1 MSTKWTEEQREAI
14 FTKNCN
20 LLVAAGAGAGKTA
33 VLVERIIQRIT
44 DDKEN
49 IDIDKLLVVTF
60 TNAAAAEMRERIG
73 DAISKQLEAR
83 PESKK
88 LQRQLTLL
96 NQSNIMTVHSF
107 CLQVIKNNFH
117 IIDIDPS
124 FRVSD
129 NTEAILL
136 KQETI
141 DELFEEK
148 YEEANN
154 ELFLKLVDSYG
165 GKNDFKIQS
174 MVLNLYE
181 FAKSTPWPNIW
192 LEDMAERFNVDDDFN
207 FGESNWANILLNYL
221 NIEVEACKSK
231 MERAVEIVENAEGI
245 DYYLEPFNI
254 ELQNIYSILS
264 CNTWEDL
271 KGGFIQLDF
280 QKLPAKRNKDADKE
294 AKEKSKK
301 LRDEV
306 KKKLTEIKENI
317 FTGTD
322 NISNNL
328 RKLYPM
334 MKCLTELVIAFD
346 EKYSIKKRERGIVD
360 FSDIEH
366 FCLSILTTKDEDG
379 NTINSP
385 VALEYKQQFEE
396 ILIDEYQD
404 SNEVQEVIMNAI
416 SRKNDI
422 PNMFMVGDV
431 KQSIYRFRQ
440 AKPEL
445 FLSKYNS
452 YSEEKGTQ
460 QRKIKLFKN
469 FRSRFEIIDGVN
481 YLFKQIMS
489 KEIGELE
496 YDEGEALKSGAE
508 FPKLESDDK
517 VVSEECSKEL
527 LENDDESKKEGCGYN
542 LKNICGGDIELH
554 LIDKK
559 SNDIFENDDLDGD
572 ETVAE
577 DSEEESADNIQIEA
591 RLVAKR
597 IKELIDSC
605 GKEKFNVYDKNIKGY
620 RPVTYKD
627 IVILMR
633 ATANWAP
640 TFIEE
645 LTNASI
651 PVFADIATGYF
662 ETVEIR
668 TIMSLLQIIDNPVQD
683 IPLIAVLRSPI
694 EAFEP
699 EELMDIRMVNREVSF
714 YEAMKAIAGNKV
726 NSDNEDVELEQQR
739 FNLEHISEGL
749 KSKVSSFCNKLNNW
763 RRKVLH
769 MPIDEFIWYLYTE
782 TGYYGFTG
790 AMPGGTQR
798 QANLRVLFE
807 RARQYEKTSYK
818 GLFNFINFINK
829 LKNSSGDMGSAK
841 ILGENEDVVRIMS
854 IHKSKG
860 LEFPVVILA
869 GSGKQFNLMDMNR
882 SILFHG
888 ELGLGPDYVDPER
901 RISYPTVVKQVLK
914 RKIKIETLSEE
925 MRILYVAFTRA
936 KEKLI
941 ITGSINNIE
950 NTAEKW
956 YGAAAQKGDKVSEYA
971 IGNAKSYLDWIGP
984 AVVRHICGKKLREII
999 GKEDVSEFVIDD
1011 KSRWNVVIWNK
1022 ESFIKKINVDDE
1034 EEQDIIKDIESAN
1047 LSNEK
1052 SKYNEEISRR
1062 LNWKYKYV
1070 EASNIPA
1077 KFSVSELKRKFTLI
1091 DINESREMISS
1102 TLLKKPAFIQ
1112 KNRTL
1117 SASEKGTLMHLVMQ
1131 HLELK
1136 KVSSAEEIEEQ
1147 VKRLVQ
1153 RQFITENEG
1162 KVVQI
1167 DKILKFFR
1175 TDLGQRMKNA
1185 KNIYREIP
1193 FFTEI
1198 STVELYKD
1206 LPKELYEDEKVLIQG
1221 IIDCYF
1227 EEDNKLVLLDYKTD
1241 FVDDINKFKEKYNL
1255 QIYYYKR
1262 ALERMTGKSVK
1273 NTYLYSFFK
1282 DEIIE
1287 I

>member
-1 MSTKWTEEQREAI
+1 MSTKWTEEQNEAI

-33 VLVERIIQRIT
+33 VLVERIIQRII

-49 IDIDKLLVVTF
+49 VDIDKLLVVTF
-60 TNAAAAEMRERIG
+60 TNAAASEMRERIG

-96 NQSNIMTVHSF
+96 NQSNIMTIHSF

-117 IIDIDPS
+117 IIDLDPS

-148 YEEANN
+148 YEESDN
-154 ELFLKLVDSYG
+154 EIFLKLIDSYG
-165 GKNDFKIQS
+165 GKNDFKVQS

-181 FAKSTPWPNIW
+181 FAKSTPWPNVW
-192 LEDMAERFNVDDDFN
+192 LEKMAERFNVGEDFN
-207 FGESNWANILLNYL
+207 FGQSEWAEILLNYL
-221 NIEVEACKSK
+221 NIEIEACKSK
-231 MERAVEIVENAEGI
+231 MEKAVEIVENASGI
-245 DYYLEPFNI
+245 EYYLEPFKL

-264 CNTWEDL
+264 CNSWDDL
-271 KGGFIQLDF
+271 KRSLCGIDF
-280 QKLPAKRNKDADKE
+280 EKIPAKRNKDADKE

-301 LRDEV
+301 IRDEV

-317 FTGTD
+317 FVGTD
-322 NISNNL
+322 SIGNNL
-328 RKLYPM
+328 KELYPM
-334 MKCLTELVIAFD
+334 MKCLAELVISFD
-346 EKYSIKKRERGIVD
+346 EKYSIKKRERGLVD

-366 FCLSILTTKDEDG
+366 FCLNILTTRDEEG
-379 NTINSP
+379 NIQNSP

-469 FRSRFEIIDGVN
+469 FRSRPEIINGVN
-481 YLFKQIMS
+481 YLFEQIMS

-508 FPKLESDDK
+508 FPDLECDREISLEEYSKKVSGSDDK
-517 VVSEECSKEL
+517 SEDCEYSI
-527 LENDDESKKEGCGYN
+527 
-542 LKNICGGDIELH
+542 KNICGGNIELH
-554 LIDKK
+554 LIDKQI
-559 SNDIFENDDLDGD
+559 NDVFENEDLDINETSSGDSED
-572 ETVAE
+572 ET
-577 DSEEESADNIQIEA
+577 ADNIQIEA
-591 RLVAKR
+591 RLIVKR
-597 IKELIDSC
+597 IKELVDSEN
-605 GKEKFNVYDKNIKGY
+605 KEKFNVYDKNIKGY

-633 ATANWAP
+633 ATSNWAP
-640 TFIEE
+640 TFVEE

-651 PVFADIATGYF
+651 PVFADTATGYF

-694 EAFEP
+694 EAFQP
-699 EELMDIRMVNREVSF
+699 EELMDIRMINRDVSF
-714 YEAMKAIAGNKV
+714 YEAMRAVRGNKV
-726 NSDNEDVELEQQR
+726 STEDEEIMR
-739 FNLEHISEGL
+739 YTTEHISKEL
-749 KSKVSSFCNKLNNW
+749 KDKILNFLSKLNKW
-763 RRKVLH
+763 RKKALH
-769 MPIDEFIWYLYTE
+769 MPIDEFIWYLYIE

-790 AMPGGTQR
+790 AMPGGAQR

-807 RARQYEKTSYK
+807 RAKQYEKTSYK
-818 GLFNFINFINK
+818 GLFNFINFVNK
-829 LKNSSGDMGSAK
+829 LKDSSGDMGSAK

-860 LEFPVVILA
+860 LEFPIVILA

-888 ELGLGPDYVDPER
+888 ELGLGPDYVDPNR

-941 ITGSINNIE
+941 ITGGINNIV

-956 YGAAAQKGDKVSEYA
+956 YEAAANKGHKISQYA
-971 IGNAKSYLDWIGP
+971 IGTAKSYLDWIGP
-984 AVVRHICGKKLREII
+984 AIVRHMCGKNLREII
-999 GKEDVSEFVIDD
+999 GKENASEFVIDD
-1011 KSRWNVVIWNK
+1011 KSRWSIKTWNK
-1022 ESFIKKINVDDE
+1022 ESFMKRDNLEDE
-1034 EEQDIIKDIESAN
+1034 EDQDLIKEIESLN
-1047 LSNEK
+1047 LTNEN
-1052 SKYNEEISRR
+1052 SKYNEEIGRR
-1062 LNWKYKYV
+1062 LNWKYRYI
-1070 EASNIPA
+1070 EASNIPV
-1077 KFSVSELKRKFTLI
+1077 KFSVSELKRKFALI
-1091 DINESREMISS
+1091 DVNESREMISS
-1102 TLLKKPAFIQ
+1102 VVLKKPLFIQ
-1112 KNRTL
+1112 KTRTL
-1117 SASEKGTLMHLVMQ
+1117 SAAEKGTLMHLVMQ
-1131 HLELK
+1131 HLELN
-1136 KVSSAEEIEEQ
+1136 KVSSKEEILEQ

-1153 RQFITENEG
+1153 REFITENES

-1167 DKILKFFR
+1167 DKILEFFK

-1193 FFTEI
+1193 FFIEI
-1198 STVELYKD
+1198 SAIELYKD
-1206 LPKELYEDEKVLIQG
+1206 LPEELYKNEKVLIQG

-1227 EEDNKLVLLDYKTD
+1227 EEDDKLVLLDYKTD
-1241 FVDDINKFKEKYNL
+1241 FVEDINEFKEKYNL
-1255 QIYYYKR
+1255 QVYYYKR
-1262 ALERMTGKSVK
+1262 ALEKMTGKSIK
-1273 NTYLYSFFK
+1273 NIYLYSFFK

>member
-33 VLVERIIQRIT
+33 VLVERIIQRIV
-44 DDKEN
+44 DDKEA

-96 NQSNIMTVHSF
+96 NQSNIMTIHSF

-117 IIDIDPS
+117 VIDIDPS

-141 DELFEEK
+141 DELFEDK
-148 YEEANN
+148 YEESNN
-154 ELFLKLVDSYG
+154 EIFLKLVDAYG
-165 GKNDFKIQS
+165 GKNDFKVQS

-181 FAKSTPWPNIW
+181 FAKSTPWPKLW
-192 LEDMAERFNVDDDFN
+192 LSDMAERFNVSDDFN
-207 FGESNWANILLNYL
+207 FGDSEWANILLSYL

-231 MERAVEIVENAEGI
+231 MEKAVEIVENAAGI
-245 DYYLEPFNI
+245 EYYLEPFNI
-254 ELQNIYSILS
+254 ELQNIYSILH
-264 CNTWEDL
+264 CNSWEDL
-271 KGGFIQLDF
+271 KRNFSELSFEKI
-280 QKLPAKRNKDADKE
+280 PVKRNKDADKE

-301 LRDEV
+301 IRDEV
-306 KKKLTEIKENI
+306 KKKLSEIKENI

-322 NISNNL
+322 SIGNNL
-328 RKLYPM
+328 RELYPM
-334 MKCLTELVIAFD
+334 MKCLAKLVMSFD

-366 FCLSILTTKDEDG
+366 FCLNILTSKDEDG
-379 NTINSP
+379 NIVSSQ

-445 FLSKYNS
+445 FLGKYNR
-452 YSEEKGTQ
+452 YSEERGTEE
-460 QRKIKLFKN
+460 RKIKLFKN
-469 FRSRFEIIDGVN
+469 FRSRPEIINGVN
-481 YLFKQIMS
+481 YLFEQIMS

-508 FPKLESDDK
+508 YPKLQCDEEIIKKLEKDEQ
-517 VVSEECSKEL
+517 SEKEAC
-527 LENDDESKKEGCGYN
+527 EYN
-542 LKNICGGDIELH
+542 IKNICGGDIELH
-554 LIDKK
+554 LIDKQ
-559 SNDIFENDDLDGD
+559 SNDVFEMDDLDTNEAINVD
-572 ETVAE
+572 L
-577 DSEEESADNIQIEA
+577 EEETADNIQIEA

-597 IKELIDSC
+597 IKELLDSNS
-605 GKEKFNVYDKNIKGY
+605 KEKFNVYDKDIKGY
-620 RPVTYKD
+620 RPVRYKD

-633 ATANWAP
+633 ATSNWAP
-640 TFIEE
+640 TFVEE

-651 PVFADIATGYF
+651 PVFADTATGYF

-668 TIMSLLQIIDNPVQD
+668 TIMSLLQIIDNPIQD

-699 EELMDIRMVNREVSF
+699 EELMDIRMVNKDISF
-714 YEAMKAIAGNKV
+714 YEAMKAIENDKV
-726 NSDNEDVELEQQR
+726 SSEKEEIELKKYTT
-739 FNLEHISEGL
+739 EHISQEL
-749 KSKVSSFCNKLNNW
+749 KDKVLNFLNKLNKW
-763 RRKVLH
+763 RKKVLH
-769 MPIDEFIWYLYTE
+769 IPIDEFIWYLYIE
-782 TGYYGFTG
+782 TGYYGFVG
-790 AMPGGTQR
+790 AIPGGPQR
-798 QANLRVLFE
+798 QANLRILFE
-807 RARQYEKTSYK
+807 RAKQYEKTSYK
-818 GLFNFINFINK
+818 GLFNFINFVNK
-829 LKNSSGDMGSAK
+829 LKSSSGDMGSAK

-860 LEFPVVILA
+860 LEFPIVILA
-869 GSGKQFNLMDMNR
+869 GAGKQFNLMDMNR

-888 ELGLGPDYVDPER
+888 ELGLGPDYVDPDR

-914 RKIKIETLSEE
+914 RKIKVETLSEE

-941 ITGSINNIE
+941 ITGTINNIV

-956 YGAAAQKGDKVSEYA
+956 YEAAARKGNKISEYA

-984 AVVRHICGKKLREII
+984 AMIRHICGKNLREII
-999 GKEDVSEFVIDD
+999 GKENVSEFVIDD
-1011 KSRWNVVIWNK
+1011 RSRWSIKTWNK
-1022 ESFIKKINVDDE
+1022 ESFMKKVNLDDE
-1034 EEQDIIKDIESAN
+1034 EDQDIIKEIESAS
-1047 LSNEK
+1047 LTNEK
-1052 SKYNEEISRR
+1052 SKYNQEISRR
-1062 LNWKYKYV
+1062 LNWEYEYMK
-1070 EASNIPA
+1070 SSDIPA
-1077 KFSVSELKRKFTLI
+1077 KFSVSELKRKFTMI
-1091 DINESREMISS
+1091 DVDESREMISS
-1102 TLLKKPAFIQ
+1102 VVLKKPIFIQ
-1112 KNRTL
+1112 KKRTL
-1117 SASEKGTLMHLVMQ
+1117 SAAEKGTLLHLVMQ
-1131 HLELK
+1131 HLELD
-1136 KVSSAEEIEEQ
+1136 KVSSNEEIMEQ
-1147 VKRLVQ
+1147 VKRLIQ
-1153 RQFITENEG
+1153 REFITEKEG

-1167 DKILKFFR
+1167 DKILKFFK

-1185 KNIYREIP
+1185 KNVYRETP
-1193 FFTEI
+1193 FFIEV
-1198 STVELYKD
+1198 SAVELYKD
-1206 LPKELYEDEKVLIQG
+1206 LPKELYENEKVLIQG

-1227 EEDNKLVLLDYKTD
+1227 EEDDKLVLLDYKTD
-1241 FVDDINKFKEKYNL
+1241 FVEDINRFKEKYNL

-1262 ALERMTGKSVK
+1262 ALEKMTGKSIK

-1282 DEIIE
+1282 DEVIE

>member
-1 MSTKWTEEQREAI
+1 MSTKWTEEQSEAI
-14 FTKNCN
+14 YTKNCN

-33 VLVERIIQRIT
+33 VLVERIIQRII

-49 IDIDKLLVVTF
+49 VDIDKLLVVTF

-96 NQSNIMTVHSF
+96 NQSNIMTIHSF

-117 IIDIDPS
+117 VIDLDPG

-136 KQETI
+136 KQEAI

-148 YEEANN
+148 YEKSNN

-165 GKNDFKIQS
+165 GKNDLKVQN

-181 FAKSTPWPNIW
+181 FAKSTPWPSVW
-192 LEDMAERFNVDDDFN
+192 LTDMAERFNVDADFN
-207 FGESNWANILLNYL
+207 FGDSKWAEILLNYL
-221 NIEVEACKSK
+221 KIEIQACKSK
-231 MERAVEIVENAEGI
+231 MEKSVGVVENAVGI
-245 DYYLEPFNI
+245 EYYLEPFNT
-254 ELQNIYSILS
+254 ELKNINSILDCS
-264 CNTWEDL
+264 SWDEL
-271 KGGFIQLDF
+271 KREFSELSFEKI
-280 QKLPAKRNKDADKE
+280 PVKRNKDADKE

-301 LRDEV
+301 IRDEV
-306 KKKLTEIKENI
+306 KKKLTDIKENI
-317 FTGTD
+317 FVGTD
-322 NISNNL
+322 SIGSNL
-328 RKLYPM
+328 KELYPM
-334 MKCLTELVIAFD
+334 MKCLTELVMDFD
-346 EKYSIKKRERGIVD
+346 EKYSSKKRERGVVD

-366 FCLSILTTKDEDG
+366 FCLSILTTKDEEG
-379 NTINSP
+379 NITNSP

-445 FLSKYNS
+445 FLNKYNI
-452 YSEEKGTQ
+452 YSEEKGTLE
-460 QRKIKLFKN
+460 RKIKLFKN
-469 FRSRFEIIDGVN
+469 FRSRAQIIDGVN

-508 FPKLESDDK
+508 FPKIECDNE
-517 VVSEECSKEL
+517 VVSEEYSKKL
-527 LENDDESKKEGCGYN
+527 LENNDRSEKEAYEYDI
-542 LKNICGGDIELH
+542 KNICGGNIELH

-559 SNDIFENDDLDGD
+559 SSDVFEDDDLETD
-572 ETVAE
+572 EAVAE
-577 DSEEESADNIQIEA
+577 DSEEETPDNIQIEA
-591 RLVAKR
+591 RLVARR
-597 IKELIDSC
+597 INELIDSD

-620 RPVTYKD
+620 RSVSYKD

-633 ATANWAP
+633 ATSNWAP
-640 TFIEE
+640 TFVEE
-645 LTNASI
+645 LTKAGI
-651 PVFADIATGYF
+651 PVFADTATGYF

-668 TIMSLLQIIDNPVQD
+668 TVMSLLQIIDNPVQD
-683 IPLIAVLRSPI
+683 IPLIAILRSPI
-694 EAFEP
+694 ESFEP
-699 EELMDIRMVNREVSF
+699 EELIDIRMVNREVSF
-714 YEAMKAIAGNKV
+714 YEAMKAIVNNKI
-726 NSDNEDVELEQQR
+726 DTENEDLQPKR
-739 FNLEHISEGL
+739 YNLEHISEAL
-749 KSKVSSFCNKLNNW
+749 KNKVLSFLDKLNKW

-769 MPIDEFIWYLYTE
+769 MPIDEFIWHLYTE
-782 TGYYGFTG
+782 TGYYGFIG
-790 AMPGGTQR
+790 AIPGGAQR

-807 RARQYEKTSYK
+807 RAKQYEKTSYK

-888 ELGLGPDYVDPER
+888 ELGLGPDYVDSDR

-941 ITGSINNIE
+941 ITGMVKNIVS
-950 NTAEKW
+950 TTEKW
-956 YGAAAQKGDKVSEYA
+956 YEAAAYDGDKISEYA

-984 AVVRHICGKKLREII
+984 AVVRHTCGRSLREII
-999 GKEDVSEFVIDD
+999 GRESTSEFIVEDRSEWSI
-1011 KSRWNVVIWNK
+1011 KTWNK
-1022 ESFIKKINVDDE
+1022 ESFRKRANADDDDD
-1034 EEQDIIKDIESAN
+1034 DIIKEIESAN
-1047 LSNEK
+1047 LTNDK

-1062 LNWKYKYV
+1062 LDWQYKYA

-1077 KFSVSELKRKFTLI
+1077 KFSVSELKRKFALI
-1091 DINESREMISS
+1091 DTDESREMRPPVA
-1102 TLLKKPAFIQ
+1102 LKKPLFIQ
-1112 KNRTL
+1112 KNRAL
-1117 SASEKGTLMHLVMQ
+1117 SGAEKGTLMHLVMQ
-1131 HLELK
+1131 HLDLN
-1136 KVSSAEEIEEQ
+1136 KVSSYDEIDQQ
-1147 VKRLVQ
+1147 VKSLINRE
-1153 RQFITENEG
+1153 FITENEG
-1162 KVVQI
+1162 KEVQI
-1167 DKILKFFR
+1167 DKILRFFK

-1185 KNIYREIP
+1185 KSIYREIP
-1193 FFTEI
+1193 FFIEI
-1198 STVELYKD
+1198 SSTELYKD
-1206 LPKELYEDEKVLIQG
+1206 LPKELYENEKVLIQG

-1227 EEDNKLVLLDYKTD
+1227 EEDDKLVLLDYKTD
-1241 FVDDINKFKEKYNL
+1241 FVEDVRDIKEKYAL
-1255 QIYYYKR
+1255 QINYYKR
-1262 ALERMTGKSVK
+1262 ALEKMSGKSIK
-1273 NTYLYSFFK
+1273 NTYLYSFYK

>member
-1 MSTKWTEEQREAI
+1 MSTKWTEEQKEAI

-33 VLVERIIQRIT
+33 VLVERIIQRII
-44 DDKEN
+44 DDKEDV
-49 IDIDKLLVVTF
+49 DIDKLLVVTF

-73 DAISKQLEAR
+73 DAISRQLESK

-96 NQSNIMTVHSF
+96 NQSNIMTIHSF

-117 IIDIDPS
+117 VIDLDPS

-148 YEEANN
+148 YEESNN

-165 GKNDFKIQS
+165 GKNDFKVQS
-174 MVLNLYE
+174 MVLSLYE

-192 LEDMAERFNVDDDFN
+192 LAEMAERFNVDDDFN
-207 FGESNWANILLNYL
+207 FGDSRWADILLNYL
-221 NIEVEACKSK
+221 KIEVQACKSK
-231 MERAVEIVENAEGI
+231 MEKAIKIVENAEGI
-245 DYYLEPFNI
+245 EYYLEPFKI
-254 ELQNIYSILS
+254 ELQNIYSIINCNSWDELKMEFSELS
-264 CNTWEDL
+264 FE
-271 KGGFIQLDF
+271 KI
-280 QKLPAKRNKDADKE
+280 PVKRNKDADKE

-301 LRDEV
+301 TRDEV
-306 KKKLTEIKENI
+306 KKKLTYIRENI

-322 NISNNL
+322 SIGSNL
-328 RKLYPM
+328 KELYPM
-334 MKCLTELVIAFD
+334 MKCLTELVMNFD
-346 EKYSIKKRERGIVD
+346 EKYSSKKRERGVVD

-366 FCLSILTTKDEDG
+366 FCLNILTTEDQEG
-379 NTINSP
+379 NIVTSP

-404 SNEVQEVIMNAI
+404 SNEVQEVIMNSI
-416 SRKNDI
+416 SGKNNI

-440 AKPEL
+440 SKPEL
-445 FLSKYNS
+445 FLSKYNR
-452 YSEEKGTQ
+452 YSEEKETQ
-460 QRKIKLFKN
+460 ERKIKLFKN
-469 FRSRFEIIDGVN
+469 FRSRVEIIDGVN

-496 YDEGEALKSGAE
+496 YDEGEAIKSGAE
-508 FPKLESDDK
+508 FPKIECDNEIVSDQY
-517 VVSEECSKEL
+517 SKKL
-527 LENDDESKKEGCGYN
+527 LENNDKSEKEAWEYGI
-542 LKNICGGDIELH
+542 KNICGGNIELH
-554 LIDKK
+554 LIDKQ
-559 SNDIFENDDLDGD
+559 SNDVFENDDLDAN
-572 ETVAE
+572 EYSTE
-577 DSEEESADNIQIEA
+577 DSQEEDTPDNIQIEA

-597 IKELIDSC
+597 INELVNSEV
-605 GKEKFNVYDKNIKGY
+605 KEKFNVYDKNIKGY
-620 RPVTYKD
+620 RPVSYKD

-633 ATANWAP
+633 ATSNWAP
-640 TFIEE
+640 TFVEE
-645 LTNASI
+645 LTNAGI
-651 PVFADIATGYF
+651 PVFADTATGYF
-662 ETVEIR
+662 QTVEIR

-714 YEAMKAIAGNKV
+714 YEAMKAIIDTKV
-726 NSDNEDVELEQQR
+726 NIENEDVEQQR
-739 FNLEHISEGL
+739 CNLEYISQEL
-749 KSKVSSFCNKLNNW
+749 KNKVSNFLNKLNKW

-790 AMPGGTQR
+790 AMPGGAQR

-807 RARQYEKTSYK
+807 RAKQYEKTSYK

-888 ELGLGPDYVDPER
+888 ELGLGPDYVDPDR

-941 ITGSINNIE
+941 ITGMVNNIV
-950 NTAEKW
+950 NTTEKW
-956 YGAAAQKGDKVSEYA
+956 YEAATYESDKISEYA

-984 AVVRHICGKKLREII
+984 AVVRHTCGKNLREIV
-999 GKEDVSEFVIDD
+999 GKESISEFIIED
-1011 KSRWNVVIWNK
+1011 KSRWNIKTWNK
-1022 ESFIKKINVDDE
+1022 EEFTKIVNVDDDD
-1034 EEQDIIKDIESAN
+1034 DIIKEIESVN
-1047 LSNEK
+1047 LTNDK
-1052 SKYNEEISRR
+1052 SKYNEEINRR
-1062 LNWKYKYV
+1062 LNWEYKYI
-1070 EASNIPA
+1070 ESSNIPA
-1077 KFSVSELKRKFTLI
+1077 KFSVSELKRRFALI
-1091 DINESREMISS
+1091 DTDESREMISS
-1102 TLLKKPAFIQ
+1102 VVLKKPLFIQ

-1117 SASEKGTLMHLVMQ
+1117 SGVEKGTLMHLVMQ
-1131 HLELK
+1131 HLDLN
-1136 KVSSAEEIEEQ
+1136 KVSSYVEIEEQ
-1147 VKRLVQ
+1147 VKYLISRE
-1153 RQFITENEG
+1153 FITENDG
-1162 KVVQI
+1162 KAVQI
-1167 DKILKFFR
+1167 DKILKFFK

-1193 FFTEI
+1193 FFIEI
-1198 STVELYKD
+1198 SSIEFYKD
-1206 LPKELYEDEKVLIQG
+1206 LPKELYENEKVLVQG

-1227 EEDNKLVLLDYKTD
+1227 EEDDKLVLLDYKTD
-1241 FVDDINKFKEKYNL
+1241 FVEDINKVKEKYIL

-1262 ALERMTGKSVK
+1262 ALEKMSGKFIK
-1273 NTYLYSFFK
+1273 NTYLYLFFK
-1282 DEIIE
+1282 DEVVE

>member
-1 MSTKWTEEQREAI
+1 MSTKWTEEQKEAI

-33 VLVERIIQRIT
+33 VLVERIIQRII

-49 IDIDKLLVVTF
+49 VDIDKLLVVTF
-60 TNAAAAEMRERIG
+60 TNAAAGEMRERVG
-73 DAISKQLEAR
+73 DAISRQLEAR

-96 NQSNIMTVHSF
+96 NQSNIMTIHSF
-107 CLQVIKNNFH
+107 CLKVIKNNFH
-117 IIDIDPS
+117 VIDLDPS

-148 YEEANN
+148 YEESNN

-165 GKNDFKIQS
+165 GKNDFKVQS
-174 MVLNLYE
+174 MVLSLYE

-192 LEDMAERFNVDDDFN
+192 LEEMAERFNVDDDFN
-207 FGESNWANILLNYL
+207 FGDSRWADILLRYL
-221 NIEVEACKSK
+221 KIEGQACKSK
-231 MERAVEIVENAEGI
+231 MEKAVEIVENAEGI
-245 DYYLEPFNI
+245 EYYLEPFKI
-254 ELQNIYSILS
+254 DLQNIYSIANCTSWDKLKREFNKLS
-264 CNTWEDL
+264 FE
-271 KGGFIQLDF
+271 KI
-280 QKLPAKRNKDADKE
+280 PVKRNKDADKE

-301 LRDEV
+301 IRDEV

-322 NISNNL
+322 SIGNNL
-328 RKLYPM
+328 KELYPM
-334 MKCLTELVIAFD
+334 MKCLTELVMDFD
-346 EKYSIKKRERGIVD
+346 QKYSTKKRERGIVD

-366 FCLSILTTKDEDG
+366 FCLSILTTEDEEG
-379 NTINSP
+379 NIVNSP

-404 SNEVQEVIMNAI
+404 SNEVQEVIMNSI

-445 FLSKYNS
+445 FLNKYNI

-460 QRKIKLFKN
+460 ERKIKLFKN
-469 FRSRFEIIDGVN
+469 FRSRVEIIDGVN

-508 FPKLESDDK
+508 FPDIECDDEI
-517 VVSEECSKEL
+517 VSEEYSKNL
-527 LENDDESKKEGCGYN
+527 LEDNDKSEKEAYEYYI
-542 LKNICGGDIELH
+542 KNVCGGNIELH
-554 LIDKK
+554 LIDKH
-559 SNDIFENDDLDGD
+559 SSDVFEDDDLDAN
-572 ETVAE
+572 EAIAE
-577 DSEEESADNIQIEA
+577 DSEEETPDNIQIEA

-597 IKELIDSC
+597 INELINSD
-605 GKEKFNVYDKNIKGY
+605 GKEKFNIYDKNIKGY
-620 RPVTYKD
+620 RPVSYKD

-633 ATANWAP
+633 ATSNWAP
-640 TFIEE
+640 TFVEE
-645 LTNASI
+645 LTSVGI
-651 PVFADIATGYF
+651 PVFADTATGYF

-668 TIMSLLQIIDNPVQD
+668 TIMSLLQIIDNPIQD
-683 IPLIAVLRSPI
+683 IPLIAVLRSTI

-699 EELMDIRMVNREVSF
+699 EELMDIRMVNKEVSF
-714 YEAMKAIAGNKV
+714 YETMKAIIDNKV
-726 NSDNEDVELEQQR
+726 NVENEDVEPR
-739 FNLEHISEGL
+739 RYILEHISEEL
-749 KSKVSSFCNKLNNW
+749 KNKVSNFLSKLNKW

-790 AMPGGTQR
+790 AMPGGSQR
-798 QANLRVLFE
+798 QANLRLLFE
-807 RARQYEKTSYK
+807 RAKQYEKTSYK

-888 ELGLGPDYVDPER
+888 ELGLGPDYVDPDR

-941 ITGSINNIE
+941 ITGMVSNIV
-950 NTAEKW
+950 NTIAKW
-956 YGAAAQKGDKVSEYA
+956 YEAAVYKGDKISQYS

-984 AVVRHICGKKLREII
+984 AVVRHTCGKDLREVIEKESAPKFII
-999 GKEDVSEFVIDD
+999 ED
-1011 KSRWNVVIWNK
+1011 KSRWSVKTWSK
-1022 ESFIKKINVDDE
+1022 ESFIKKVNVDDNDD
-1034 EEQDIIKDIESAN
+1034 DIIKEIESVN
-1047 LSNEK
+1047 LTSDK
-1052 SKYNEEISRR
+1052 SKYNEEINRR
-1062 LNWKYKYV
+1062 LNWEYKYMKS
-1070 EASNIPA
+1070 SNIPA
-1077 KFSVSELKRKFTLI
+1077 KFSVSELKRKFNLI

-1102 TLLKKPAFIQ
+1102 VVLKKPLFIQ

-1117 SASEKGTLMHLVMQ
+1117 SGAERGTLMHLVMQ
-1131 HLELK
+1131 HLDLN
-1136 KVSSAEEIEEQ
+1136 KVSSHEEIEEQ
-1147 VKRLVQ
+1147 VKSLINRE
-1153 RQFITENEG
+1153 FITENEG
-1162 KVVQI
+1162 KEVQI
-1167 DKILKFFR
+1167 YKILKFFK
-1175 TDLGQRMKNA
+1175 TGLGQRLKNA
-1185 KNIYREIP
+1185 KSIYREIP
-1193 FFTEI
+1193 FFIEI
-1198 STVELYKD
+1198 SSTELYKD
-1206 LPKELYEDEKVLIQG
+1206 LPKELYEDEKVLVQG

-1227 EEDNKLVLLDYKTD
+1227 EEDDKLVLLDYKTD
-1241 FVDDINKFKEKYNL
+1241 FVEDINKIKEKYSL
-1255 QIYYYKR
+1255 QICYYKR
-1262 ALERMTGKSVK
+1262 ALEKMSGKSIK

-1282 DEIIE
+1282 DEIVE

>member
-33 VLVERIIQRIT
+33 VLVERIIQRII
-44 DDKEN
+44 DNKEN

-96 NQSNIMTVHSF
+96 NQSNIMTIHSF

-117 IIDIDPS
+117 VIDLDPS

-136 KQETI
+136 KQEII

-148 YEEANN
+148 YEESNN

-165 GKNDFKIQS
+165 GKNDFKVQS
-174 MVLNLYE
+174 IVLNLYE

-192 LEDMAERFNVDDDFN
+192 LKNMAERFNVGDDFN
-207 FGESNWANILLNYL
+207 FGDSEWANILLSYL

-231 MERAVEIVENAEGI
+231 MEKAVEIVENAEGI
-245 DYYLEPFNI
+245 EYYLEPFNR
-254 ELQNIYSILS
+254 ELDSICSILS
-264 CNTWEDL
+264 CNSWDDL
-271 KGGFIQLDF
+271 KRSFSGLDF
-280 QKLPAKRNKDADKE
+280 EKLPAKRNKDADKE
-294 AKEKSKK
+294 AKEKAKK
-301 LRDEV
+301 IRDEV

-317 FTGTD
+317 FTGMD
-322 NISNNL
+322 SIGNNL
-328 RKLYPM
+328 KELYPM
-334 MKCLTELVIAFD
+334 MKYLTELVMGFD

-360 FSDIEH
+360 FTDIEH
-366 FCLSILTTKDEDG
+366 FCLSILTTADEEG

-385 VALEYKQQFEE
+385 VALEYKQKFEE

-452 YSEEKGTQ
+452 YSEEKGAQ
-460 QRKIKLFKN
+460 ERKIKLFKN
-469 FRSRFEIIDGVN
+469 FRSRPEIINGVN
-481 YLFKQIMS
+481 YLFGQIMS

-508 FPKLESDDK
+508 YPNLEYD
-517 VVSEECSKEL
+517 EELVSKEYSPKL
-527 LENDDESKKEGCGYN
+527 LENNDESEKEACEHSI
-542 LKNICGGDIELH
+542 KNICGGNIELH
-554 LIDKK
+554 LIDKQ
-559 SNDIFENDDLDGD
+559 SNDIFENDDLNAN
-572 ETVAE
+572 EAIAE
-577 DSEEESADNIQIEA
+577 DSEEEIADNIQIEA
-591 RLVAKR
+591 RFVAKR
-597 IKELIDSC
+597 IKELIASD
-605 GKEKFNVYDKNIKGY
+605 GKEKFNIYDKNIKGY
-620 RPVTYKD
+620 RPVSYKD

-633 ATANWAP
+633 ATSNWAP
-640 TFIEE
+640 TFVEE

-651 PVFADIATGYF
+651 PVFADTATGYF

-668 TIMSLLQIIDNPVQD
+668 TIMSLLQIIDNPIQD

-699 EELMDIRMVNREVSF
+699 EELIDIRMVNKDVSF
-714 YEAMKAIAGNKV
+714 YEAMKAIRDNKV
-726 NSDNEDVELEQQR
+726 SIENEQIESQR
-739 FNLEHISEGL
+739 YITEHISEEL
-749 KSKVSSFCNKLNNW
+749 KDKVLNFFNKLNKW
-763 RRKVLH
+763 RKKVLH

-790 AMPGGTQR
+790 AMPGGAQR

-841 ILGENEDVVRIMS
+841 ILGENENVVRIMS

-860 LEFPVVILA
+860 LEFPIVILS

-888 ELGLGPDYVDPER
+888 ELGLGPDYVDPDR

-941 ITGSINNIE
+941 ITGTLSNVV

-956 YGAAAQKGDKVSEYA
+956 YEVAANKGDKISEYA
-971 IGNAKSYLDWIGP
+971 IENAKSYLDWIGP
-984 AVVRHICGKKLREII
+984 AVVRHICGKNLREII
-999 GKEDVSEFVIDD
+999 GKESVSEFVKDD
-1011 KSRWNVVIWNK
+1011 KSRWSIKTWNK
-1022 ESFIKKINVDDE
+1022 ESFMKKINLEDE
-1034 EEQDIIKDIESAN
+1034 EEQDIIKEIESAN
-1047 LSNEK
+1047 LANEK
-1052 SKYNEEISRR
+1052 SEYNQEIIRR
-1062 LNWKYKYV
+1062 LNWKYEYMK
-1070 EASNIPA
+1070 ASNIPA

-1091 DINESREMISS
+1091 DVNESREMISS
-1102 TLLKKPAFIQ
+1102 IVLKKPLFIQ

-1117 SASEKGTLMHLVMQ
+1117 SAAEKGTLMHLVMQ
-1131 HLELK
+1131 HLELS
-1136 KVSSAEEIEEQ
+1136 KVLSNEEITEQ
-1147 VKRLVQ
+1147 VRRLIQ
-1153 RQFITENEG
+1153 KEFITENEG
-1162 KVVQI
+1162 KAVQI
-1167 DKILKFFR
+1167 DKILKFFN

-1185 KNIYREIP
+1185 KNVYREIP
-1193 FFTEI
+1193 FFIEI
-1198 STVELYKD
+1198 PTTELYKD
-1206 LPKELYEDEKVLIQG
+1206 LPKELYESEKVLVQG

-1227 EEDNKLVLLDYKTD
+1227 EEDDKLVLLDYKTD
-1241 FVDDINKFKEKYNL
+1241 FVEDIGKFKEKYNL

-1262 ALERMTGKSVK
+1262 ALEKMTGKSIK

-1282 DEIIE
+1282 DDIVEI
-1287 I
+1287 